1 MASKHS
7 DRRVTSSS
15 KMASASATTP
25 VPVAAAA
32 DSGFSPSNHD
42 VLQRLYTAML
52 RCRMLQEHVAAYS
65 EAATPA
71 LGREAIATGATATL
85 RPSDTVATV
94 ARDITPF
101 VALGVP
107 LHDAVRDWPGFAAQH
122 DGESNGTTCHVG
134 DAADRLLVQ
143 ADPFHAGTGHAL
155 TRKLEKNRRVVVAF
169 ADGEIEDLN
178 RWDAAFQVASL
189 RSGCRSCTWSRAAS
203 GPAARTPPIASAK
216 ILPPTAEK
224 HGFRGILVDGHDVVA
239 VYRVA
244 QESIHLARQ
253 GTGPT
258 LIECKMGQTEHLP
271 PGVDGT
277 DALARLERYMSKHGA
292 WNDFWKQQIGSQ
304 VRAELERATETY
316 RRTAVRA

>member
-1 MASKHS
+1 MASKHNH
-7 DRRVTSSS
+7 RRVTGKTDSSS
-15 KMASASATTP
+15 GNASI
-25 VPVAAAA
+25 AAAAAPPA

-52 RCRMLQEHVAAYS
+52 RCRMLQEHLATYS

-178 RWDAAFQVASL
+178 RWDAAFQVASSQRL
-189 RSGCRSCTWSRAAS
+189 PIVYVVARREWAGSKNAANRKREDF
-203 GPAARTPPIASAK
+203 AA
-216 ILPPTAEK
+216 TAEK

-271 PGVDGT
+271 AGVDGT